1 MPRLNLRENC
11 MIRTASKLLLA
22 TLFVAGV
29 AHAKAAVDMPAI
41 TPESVFRGGQTLSLQ
56 GLFAS
61 PSTATHLTFMNLA
74 KTGNRCSLA
83 LATASGTPMGP
94 VTTLTLRPLENRPF
108 LNVFERMIEAY
119 GTTVAMATVSCD
131 HDFYAYALLADG
143 TTGRQDLVAPLAAKE
158 SVALPDAV
166 PECPAGAICSDA
178 PGVVY
183 VPGPPPGPPLPVG
196 RVTFPAPKG
205 IAKRLLLSMNVTVD
219 HWFPAEP
226 SGKHLIYWFV
236 INNNKDMPGLL
247 YFLGPGKDQ
256 AFARHGLQLTHP
268 QKLKIIR
275 PFAAQVG
282 HTYHVVNDYDL
293 ARKSFSITI
302 TDVATGEVAVTL
314 AGRPNL
320 QTYTIKAGSNF
331 FVDMGFYPG
340 KVPTEVPSYGWT
352 YADVHIE
359 TYLK

>member
-1 MPRLNLRENC
+1 

-22 TLFVAGV
+22 TLFVTGV
-29 AHAKAAVDMPAI
+29 AQAKAPAI
-41 TPESVFRGGQTLSLQ
+41 TPERVFSGGQTVSLQ

-61 PSTATHLTFMNLA
+61 PTTATHLTFMNLA

-83 LATASGTPMGP
+83 LATAGGAAMGP
-94 VTTLTLRPLENRPF
+94 VTSLTLRPLENRPF
-108 LNVFERMIEAY
+108 RNVFERLIETF
-119 GTTVAMATVSCD
+119 GTTVATATVSCD
-131 HDFYAYALLADG
+131 HDFYAYALQADG
-143 TTGRQDLVAPLAAKE
+143 PTGRQDLVSPLEAKE
-158 SVALPDAV
+158 SVALPATV

-183 VPGPPPGPPLPVG
+183 IPGPPPGPPLPVG

-205 IAKRLLLSMNVTVD
+205 SAKRFLLSMNVTVD
-219 HWFPAEP
+219 HWFPDEP

-247 YFLGPGKDQ
+247 YFLGPGKNE

-293 ARKSFSITI
+293 VRKSFSVTI
-302 TDVATGEVAVTL
+302 TDVATGEVQVTL

-320 QTYTIKAGSNF
+320 QTYNIKAGSNYL
-331 FVDMGFYPG
+331 VDMGFYPG

-352 YADVHIE
+352 YADLHIE
-359 TYLK
+359 TYLR

>member
-1 MPRLNLRENC
+1 
-11 MIRTASKLLLA
+11 MIRTLSKLLLA

-29 AHAKAAVDMPAI
+29 AHAKVATGIPEI
-41 TPESVFRGGQTLSLQ
+41 TPDSVFHGGQTLSLH
-56 GLFAS
+56 GLTAS
-61 PSTATHLTFMNLA
+61 PETATHLTFMNLA

-83 LATASGTPMGP
+83 LTTVDGVRMGP
-94 VTTLTLRPLENRPF
+94 VTTLTLKPLESRPF
-108 LNVFERMIEAY
+108 LNVFEHMIKVYGSTEAQ
-119 GTTVAMATVSCD
+119 ATVSCSQ
-131 HDFYAYALLADG
+131 DFYAYGLLADG
-143 TTGRQDLVAPLAAKE
+143 STGRLDLVAPVEAE
-158 SVALPDAV
+158 DSVELPAAV
-166 PECPAGAICSDA
+166 PECPATAICSDA

-205 IAKRLLLSMNVTVD
+205 IAKRFLLSMNVTVGP
-219 HWFPAEP
+219 WYAPEP

-247 YFLGPGKDQ
+247 YFLGPNKNE

-268 QKLKIIR
+268 QKLKVIR
-275 PFAAQVG
+275 PFAAKVG

-293 ARKSFSITI
+293 IRKSFSITI
-302 TDVATGEVAVTL
+302 TDMDTGEVAVAL
-314 AGRPNL
+314 PGKPNL
-320 QTYTIKAGSNF
+320 QTYTIKAGSKYL
-331 FVDMGFYPG
+331 VDMGFYPG